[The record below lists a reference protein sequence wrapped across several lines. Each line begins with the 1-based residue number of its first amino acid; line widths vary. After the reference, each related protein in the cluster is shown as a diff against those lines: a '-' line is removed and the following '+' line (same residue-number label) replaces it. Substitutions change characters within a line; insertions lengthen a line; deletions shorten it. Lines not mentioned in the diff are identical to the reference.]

1 MSDRHIKVIS
11 FDLHETLA
19 TPDFVLAVW
28 YEGVPHA
35 YSTRQNLAFEAA
47 KSAVFDQYRTVTED
61 QREYYDLN
69 YWSERLKLGG
79 YHAAIEFCKHKIAHY
94 PEVKEVLE
102 SLSRKYPLI
111 ISSSMPREF
120 IPPIVEGIEKYFTKI
135 FSSFSDCLQFKTA
148 DFYRIVLKE
157 MKIEPSEML
166 HVGNDWIK
174 DYIIPC
180 EVGINCLHLDRKSQP
195 GYCTIT
201 DLRQLEERI
210 ERLNR

>member
-1 MSDRHIKVIS
+1 MSKKPIKVIS

-19 TPDFVLAVW
+19 TPDFVLSVW
-28 YEGVPHA
+28 YEGIPQVF
-35 YSTRQNLAFEAA
+35 STKRNLAFEAA
-47 KSAVFDQYRTVTED
+47 KSAVFNEYKTVSDDT
-61 QREYYDLN
+61 REYYDLN
-69 YWSERLKLGG
+69 YWSERLNLGG
-79 YHAAIEFCKHKIAHY
+79 YGAAIDFCKHKVAYY
-94 PEVKEVLE
+94 PEVIEVLQ

-111 ISSSMPREF
+111 ISTSMPREF

-135 FSSFSDCLQFKTA
+135 FSSFSDCYQFKTA

-157 MKIEPSEML
+157 MGIEPSEML
-166 HVGNDWIK
+166 HVGNDWLK

-201 DLRQLEERI
+201 DLKQLEER
-210 ERLNR
+210 LQQS